1 MHWARKRDRAFAG
14 EWDRTLENRR
24 LTGAGAIRSRS
35 GSASKNHIGSKQS
48 LSQCS
53 ERAALAP
60 HRAPALLSKSTA
72 KRFLLALSR
81 DGNVTHAC
89 RAAGVERG
97 SVYRQRQ
104 RCPKFRTVWDETVA
118 GAYHHLEMA
127 LVGAAATVADDSAG
141 DNKAAF
147 GGMSAALGVQLLRLH
162 RTKVMQTD
170 GGSEDELPTIEAV
183 RDEVLAR
190 LDAIRRH
197 RARENGGEDS
207 NDVEAGH
214 GE

>member
-1 MHWARKRDRAFAG
+1 MGPDAG
-14 EWDRTLENRR
+14 EPAADWGRGDPVAVSLGNQEPYRLEAAAACV
-24 LTGAGAIRSRS
+24 LEM
-35 GSASKNHIGSKQS
+35 GSARSAQ
-48 LSQCS
+48 
-53 ERAALAP
+53 
-60 HRAPALLSKSTA
+60 APALLSQSTA

-141 DNKAAF
+141 ENKAAF
-147 GGMSAALGVQLLRLH
+147 GGMSAALGVQLLRLY

-170 GGSEDELPTIEAV
+170 GGSEDELPPIEAV